1 MIHRFRTAALTLLIG
16 AACAR
21 TTGAPP
27 NAPASAG
34 LSPLVPTAQAAML
47 PSPWISLFDGRTLTG
62 WRGLGSSGV
71 PTAHW
76 VVDSGMI
83 RKIPSGK
90 VPVQADGQPLV
101 GGDLM
106 TEGTWRDFELEW
118 EWKIAPGGNSGIKYN
133 VSEERSV
140 MLEPTHAAKAFEYQM
155 LDDDRHPDGK
165 LPTHRAGA
173 LYDLVAPNAAKV
185 LRAVGEW
192 NSSRIILA
200 GNHGEH
206 WLNGA
211 KIVSY
216 ELGTA
221 AMDSALTAS
230 KYHGWPWFA
239 DRRSGH
245 IVIQDHGDEVWI
257 RNIRI
262 RSLRTATRDEE

>member
-1 MIHRFRTAALTLLIG
+1 MKYLSIAIVLL
-16 AACAR
+16 AACVHPQS
-21 TTGAPP
+21 TGNPQPSSAM
-27 NAPASAG
+27 NVLTDAERSAG
-34 LSPLVPTAQAAML
+34 WRL
-47 PSPWISLFDGRTLTG
+47 LFDGTSTNG
-62 WRGLGSSGV
+62 WRGYKTNDV
-71 PTAHW
+71 PPGWKA
-76 VVDSGMI
+76 VDGALTRVSE
-83 RKIPSGK
+83 S
-90 VPVQADGQPLV
+90 ADI
-101 GGDLM
+101 M
-106 TEGTWRDFELEW
+106 TEDSFRNFELTL

-133 VSEERSV
+133 VSEELSV
-140 MLEPTHAAKAFEYQM
+140 TLDPTHAAKAFEYQM

-185 LRAVGEW
+185 LRPVGEW
-192 NSSRIILA
+192 NASRIILV

-216 ELGTA
+216 DLGTP

-245 IVIQDHGDEVWI
+245 IVIQDHGDEIWI

-262 RSLRTATRDEE
+262 RSLTDSN